1 MGLIRGSLL
10 VIVSVLLF
18 IMLLLTTS
26 FSVLNSSLEYENI
39 KPELVSITE
48 SIAEEYNLKEIIN
61 ETLPF
66 MEIYCE
72 NNSEFVFK
80 SEEIGETFVI
90 PCEVV
95 NEGPDAIISKS
106 VENFVDTFYYKEY
119 SCEFFDC
126 FKEKETPF
134 FLISKKSKDYWNG
147 KFYTGLIFSVIL
159 VILMFFIISN
169 KTTLPILV
177 GGLLIL
183 SALPFLKIE
192 WLFSVIGNLVG
203 IFSFIGELLKFLF
216 SEAYSAS
223 IILIIL
229 GVVSILL
236 GIFLKLF
243 KAGFKISNF
252 INKFSSKKNLNNIKK
267 KKSKK

>member
-1 MGLIRGSLL
+1 
-10 VIVSVLLF
+10 
-18 IMLLLTTS
+18 
-26 FSVLNSSLEYENI
+26 
-39 KPELVSITE
+39 
-48 SIAEEYNLKEIIN
+48 
-61 ETLPF
+61 
-66 MEIYCE
+66 
-72 NNSEFVFK
+72 
-80 SEEIGETFVI
+80 
-90 PCEVV
+90 
-95 NEGPDAIISKS
+95 
-106 VENFVDTFYYKEY
+106 
-119 SCEFFDC
+119 
-126 FKEKETPF
+126 
-134 FLISKKSKDYWNG
+134 
-147 KFYTGLIFSVIL
+147 
-159 VILMFFIISN
+159 MFFIISN

-229 GVVSILL
+229 GIVSILL